1 LAKLQEVMIIG
12 GVIDSSK
19 TVPYESIVAAEFAL
33 EAQRSV
39 LPK

>member
-1 LAKLQEVMIIG
+1 MMIG
-12 GVIDSSK
+12 GVIDPGK

-39 LPK
+39 QAK